1 MKTIRWYSYWLIS
14 KVQKSERLLEMS
26 DGLVHIE
33 GVVWSGDSSK
43 RNGNL
48 LVFLINYYIYIF
60 EQVIVTFIQYKKLED
75 IVLD

>member
-60 EQVIVTFIQYKKLED
+60 EQVIVAFIQYKILED

>member
-48 LVFLINYYIYIF
+48 LVFLINYYI
-60 EQVIVTFIQYKKLED
+60 
-75 IVLD
+75 

>member
-60 EQVIVTFIQYKKLED
+60 EQVIVAFIQYKKLED

>member
-48 LVFLINYYIYIF
+48 LVFLINYYIYLF